1 MLRYD
6 VVVAA
11 DEKGGIGK
19 EGKLPWKLPGDTK
32 FFKELTSGTEDG
44 AKRNAVIMGRKTWDT
59 IPPRFRPL
67 DRRLN
72 VVVTRNAALELPDGV
87 LRASSIENAVELI
100 DAEGDAV
107 ERVFLIGGGQLYA
120 IGMDLPNCRMIYL
133 TRVLGHFECDAF
145 IPEPGDD
152 YDLRF
157 ASDRQEENG
166 LGYIFEVYER
176 IGERTVEQK
185 KV

>member
-1 MLRYD
+1 MTRFD

-19 EGKLPWKLPGDTK
+19 NGKLPWKLPGDTK
-32 FFKELTSGTEDG
+32 FFKELTSNTDDG

-87 LRASSIENAVELI
+87 LRASSIENAVQQIE
-100 DAEGDAV
+100 AAGDTL
-107 ERVFLIGGGQLYA
+107 ERVFLIGGGELYA
-120 IGMDLPNCRMIYL
+120 AGMLMPNCRMIYL
-133 TRVLGHFECDAF
+133 TRVLDAFECDAF

-152 YDLRF
+152 YDLKF

-166 LGYIFEVYER
+166 IGYIFEVYQR
-176 IGERTVEQK
+176 IE
-185 KV
+185 